1 MNYSWNWGVLLT
13 APYSEWLVSGT
24 GWTLGLFAVSM
35 LIGFGLGTGVGLG
48 RIAPSRSIRIAST
61 VYVEVFR
68 NIPLLVQIFLWFFV
82 LPELLPGGAGRWLK
96 RDLPMPEFWTAG
108 LAIGLYSTARVAEQI
123 RSGFLAIPA
132 RQTEA
137 ALATGLSLG
146 QVYRYVLLPRAFRT
160 VIPALTSEAISIL
173 KNTSLALTI
182 GVLELMAQSRQIE
195 SYTFQSFEAFTA
207 CTVIYMILCTA
218 IVLIA
223 RVIETRYAIR
233 GMIGDR

>member
-24 GWTLGLFAVSM
+24 GWTLGLFAVAM
-35 LIGFGLGTGVGLG
+35 LIGFGVGTGVGLG
-48 RIAPSRSIRIAST
+48 RIAPSKSIRIGAT

-82 LPELLPGGAGRWLK
+82 LPEVLPGGAGRWLK

-108 LAIGLYSTARVAEQI
+108 LAIGLYSAARVAEQI
-123 RSGFLAIPA
+123 RSGFLAIPT
-132 RQTEA
+132 RQAEA

-173 KNTSLALTI
+173 KNTSLALTV

-207 CTVIYMILCTA
+207 CTAIYMILCSA

-223 RVIETRYAIR
+223 RVIETRYAIP